1 MRLNIVTN
9 HEDYVMDC
17 LVHAFANTEH
27 GVRPYL
33 ANRPAKGIIE
43 VDFVADDICCI
54 SLESV
59 KEALPFLSDY
69 DIRLVIGK

>member
-9 HEDYVMDC
+9 HEEYVIDC
-17 LVHAFANTEH
+17 LVYAFANTAH

-43 VDFVADDICCI
+43 IEFMADDICCI
-54 SLESV
+54 SLESI

-69 DIRLVIGK
+69 DIRIVIGK